1 MRVGCSVALMDVM
14 SEVSWGVMMA
24 AYLVVCLVVC
34 WDTYSVDTLVDDL
47 DESLVAVKV
56 VS

>member
-1 MRVGCSVALMDVM
+1 MMDVM